1 MFGNIVTDGRGPI
14 HGPGSPST
22 ESRSFLYTSS
32 ISSLGGSY
40 GGSGGESADCGG
52 TYFSLTASQVVY
64 FLSILLLTLDL
75 FISVCRLVTYLFCQI
90 FPCH

>member
-22 ESRSFLYTSS
+22 ESRSYLYTAS

-40 GGSGGESADCGG
+40 GGSGGESVDCSG
-52 TYFSLTASQVVY
+52 TYFSLTANQVV
-64 FLSILLLTLDL
+64 SKHLTINSLIYSSL
-75 FISVCRLVTYLFCQI
+75 FVDW
-90 FPCH
+90 